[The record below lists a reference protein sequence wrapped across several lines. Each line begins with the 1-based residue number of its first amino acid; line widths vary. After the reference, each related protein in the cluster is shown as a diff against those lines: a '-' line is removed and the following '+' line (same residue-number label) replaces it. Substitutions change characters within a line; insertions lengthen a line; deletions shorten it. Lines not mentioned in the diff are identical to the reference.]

1 LLPASVLNT
10 LFSIELNEPVFR
22 SNQPN
27 GDIYVVKLTK
37 IKNSENLAKKD
48 DISSAK
54 ISLNNLRSRISV
66 ASFFKQEEDF

>member
-1 LLPASVLNT
+1 M
-10 LFSIELNEPVFR
+10 

-27 GDIYVVKLTK
+27 GDIYIVKLTK

-54 ISLNNLRSRISV
+54 LSLNNLRSRISV
-66 ASFFKQEEDF
+66 ASFFKEEEDF